1 MGLKDNRLSV
11 SYTMRVPLGLMENI
25 KKDIERRDDYN
36 SISQWVTVAC
46 REYLMKRD
54 KEYIE
59 LQKKPSIEQMWY
71 GSTHGGSV
79 GAKIDGM
86 VQAQPRPRPRV
97 SVLYN
102 GGLMSIESV

>member
-11 SYTMRVPLGLMENI
+11 SYTLRVPLGLMENI

-46 REYLMKRD
+46 REYLMKRE

-59 LQKKPSIEQMWY
+59 LQKKPSIEED
-71 GSTHGGSV
+71 S
-79 GAKIDGM
+79 
-86 VQAQPRPRPRV
+86 
-97 SVLYN
+97 
-102 GGLMSIESV
+102 